1 MAKEFITKQKTKFRH
16 NWLYIPWLVCVW
28 LLLAI
33 YEYYD
38 NIGKIVVLLGL
49 FLLSVIICL
58 LICSI
63 FAIPSVWY
71 NMRVKHIVRY
81 EKNCKNCRYYY
92 TIDTLDDI
100 TKKVDL
106 EHKCNYWEE
115 NKNNVKTKHT
125 LKNFKACKYFKLKKM
140 E

>member
-1 MAKEFITKQKTKFRH
+1 MVKEFITKQKIKFKH

-28 LLLAI
+28 LLLFI

-58 LICSI
+58 LIISI

-81 EKNCKNCRYYY
+81 EKNCKNCRYYC
-92 TIDTLDDI
+92 TVDTLDDI